1 MTLGGGTSVM
11 SQPEHRSKHMPT
23 VTGEGD
29 LYKSGGEKKSQ
40 LSPAAGRVL
49 EGPLQSPPNW
59 GLVFLKLNSPKTPLA
74 QGLSG
79 PGF

>member
-29 LYKSGGEKKSQ
+29 LYKSGGEKKPSFPQ
-40 LSPAAGRVL
+40 LP
-49 EGPLQSPPNW
+49 EE
-59 GLVFLKLNSPKTPLA
+59 FLKALFKARRT
-74 QGLSG
+74 GG
-79 PGF
+79 WCF